1 MMGHLKGGRIENVTK
16 CINTMLRY
24 KNYELQFTMGYD
36 LRKEALKK
44 GRSRV
49 LTSCQLNGSLLIQ

>member
-1 MMGHLKGGRIENVTK
+1 MGLLKGGQIENITK

-24 KNYELQFTMGYD
+24 KNYELQSTMSYN
-36 LRKEALKK
+36 LQKEALKK
-44 GRSRV
+44 GHSRV